1 MLRLLG
7 RAAASAARAQA
18 AAGGLASAARIASL
32 VDPHTASLGARG
44 AVGAAGAAGGGAAA
58 ARAAALAALRR
69 SYGFAAQPLRAAGPA
84 APHGLGGAAIGA
96 VRRKATLAAPGFAPA
111 GAAAAAAPPAAA
123 LLGPAALTAGLTAG
137 QRRALALWLGGCSAW
152 VFSLVVLGGVTRLTR
167 SGLSMTGWRFAGEA
181 PPRSDAEWAEEF
193 GRYRAS
199 PEFRLLNRSMD
210 LPGFQRIYWVEWA
223 HRWWGRGLGLA
234 FALPLAAFAARG
246 AVTAP
251 LARRL
256 GVLMAAGGAQGLV
269 GWWMVRSGLE
279 APAGNAVPRVAPAR
293 LAAHLASAFAI
304 YTGLVWTTLSV
315 AAPTWAGAAGAA
327 PAATAAAA
335 ALRRAARPVAAL
347 LALTAASG
355 AFVAGNDAGRA
366 FNTFPLMAGRW
377 VPEEYWALP
386 GWRNAVENT
395 AAVQLHHRA
404 LALATLGA
412 VGGLWTYG
420 RGLPALPRA
429 PRLLL
434 AALAA
439 GAVAQASLGV
449 ATLLLHVPV
458 PLASAHQAGALGLM
472 TAATALLYSVRA
484 PAPGPLARLGAPLGL
499 AAVVA
504 AGVGAVRSQ

>member
-18 AAGGLASAARIASL
+18 PAAGGLASAARIASL
-32 VDPHTASLGARG
+32 TSPAAALGARG
-44 AVGAAGAAGGGAAA
+44 AVGAAGTAGAGAAA
-58 ARAAALAALRR
+58 RSAALAALRR
-69 SYGFAAQPLRAAGPA
+69 SYGFAAQPLRGAAPA
-84 APHGLGGAAIGA
+84 APRGLGGAALGA
-96 VRRKATLAAPGFAPA
+96 ARRKATLAAPGFAP
-111 GAAAAAAPPAAA
+111 AAAAAAPPAAA

-181 PPRSDAEWAEEF
+181 PPRSDAEWAAEF
-193 GRYRAS
+193 DRYRAS

-246 AVTAP
+246 VVPAP

-315 AAPTWAGAAGAA
+315 TAPAWAGAAGAA
-327 PAATAAAA
+327 PAAAAAAA

-412 VGGLWTYG
+412 VGGLWAYG
-420 RGLPALPRA
+420 RGLPALPHA

-439 GAVAQASLGV
+439 GAAAQASLGV

-499 AAVVA
+499 AAAVA